1 MTRMIDKIIRAM
13 QDTGLIDGMS
23 VEDCDTLATAALEAM
38 REPTTAMCLVD
49 GPGDAYGYR
58 DAEYSCVWHK
68 MIDAALN
75 E

>member
-1 MTRMIDKIIRAM
+1 MRMIEKIIRAM

-23 VEDCDTLATAALEAM
+23 EEDADTLATAALEAM
-38 REPTTAMCLVD
+38 REPISLMAEQGEQHLIGT
-49 GPGDAYGYR
+49 DAPVWVSGSIYR
-58 DAEYSCVWHK
+58 T